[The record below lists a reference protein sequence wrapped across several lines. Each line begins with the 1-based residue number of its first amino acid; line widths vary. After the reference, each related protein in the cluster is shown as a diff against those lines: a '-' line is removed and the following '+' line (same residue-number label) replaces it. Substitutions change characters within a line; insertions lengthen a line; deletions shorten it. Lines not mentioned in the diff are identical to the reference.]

1 MSSLNKVILLGNL
14 TRDPEIRQTPNG
26 NQVAE
31 CAMAL
36 NRRFKSANG
45 EMNEEVTYVDLTMW
59 GRQAELVRDYCHKGK
74 QLAIEGRLKLDTW
87 ESKEGEKRSKLRVIV
102 EQMHFTGSRG
112 DQEQSGERAGMPA
125 HFTKQRQQPQE
136 RDEWGDPVPQRRQPA
151 DDDNLPGLNRG
162 AAPRP
167 AGQSVPF

>member
-14 TRDPEIRQTPNG
+14 TRDPEIRETPNG
-26 NQVAE
+26 QTVAE
-31 CAMAL
+31 SGLAL
-36 NRRFKSANG
+36 NRKFKSAGG
-45 EMNEEVTYVDLTMW
+45 ELKEEVTFVDVTFW
-59 GRQAELVRDYCHKGK
+59 GRHAELARDYCHKGK

-125 HFTKQRQQPQE
+125 AYTKQQQPP
-136 RDEWGDPVPQRRQPA
+136 RKMDEWGDPVPQRRQD
-151 DDDNLPGLNRG
+151 DDDNLPGLARG
-162 AAPRP
+162 SVPAP
-167 AGQSVPF
+167 AGRDLPF